1 VHETPRFVTL
11 PNIHRCYFF
20 TVRLNNKPF
29 VIRLS
34 TTPSHLKYVATLPC
48 NLSLIACFLT
58 LMFSQ
63 GSVATYGRS
72 NEIFNNQFTANLS
85 RNLGSGQVTG
95 STTRGSGR
103 VTGQKSDPVSAI
115 DRLSGE
121 VGIVCKRQ
129 SLLPILCYKR
139 SKNYPFQRITPFPD
153 HTPPLNRLLPT
164 EPALL
169 ADHFKRRFYP
179 QHWQFVYNK
188 STHYDVC
195 LTREVTVTLY
205 YPTTQYRL
213 YLHWGPGKPPPSQ
226 RGPLARKYLPA
237 FPYS

>member
-1 VHETPRFVTL
+1 M
-11 PNIHRCYFF
+11 
-20 TVRLNNKPF
+20 
-29 VIRLS
+29 
-34 TTPSHLKYVATLPC
+34 
-48 NLSLIACFLT
+48 FL
-58 LMFSQ
+58 Q

-129 SLLPILCYKR
+129 SLLPILCYKS

-169 ADHFKRRFYP
+169 ADHLNAAF
-179 QHWQFVYNK
+179 
-188 STHYDVC
+188 
-195 LTREVTVTLY
+195 TLNTGSSY
-205 YPTTQYRL
+205 TTSPRTMTCVLLGRL
-213 YLHWGPGKPPPSQ
+213 
-226 RGPLARKYLPA
+226 R
-237 FPYS
+237 

>member
-1 VHETPRFVTL
+1 MAVQ
-11 PNIHRCYFF
+11 
-20 TVRLNNKPF
+20 RLATSNNYNSQ
-29 VIRLS
+29 LS
-34 TTPSHLKYVATLPC
+34 MSRSACSISLLLLARASHAYSPIPSHRP
-48 NLSLIACFLT
+48 
-58 LMFSQ
+58 
-63 GSVATYGRS
+63 

-213 YLHWGPGKPPPSQ
+213 YLHWGPGNPPAKGGPSLESIY
-226 RGPLARKYLPA
+226 RLSLTVDLCEG
-237 FPYS
+237 